1 MIATTV
7 LFCLFIAQT
16 HTVRLWFSTTGVDE
30 NQPIAGTP
38 PEYISPTDGTNPV
51 IQSVDGV
58 QRLYLWA
65 TLMTPDWTDVTGF
78 EIDVAL
84 YADHGQLSFVDR
96 QMYNYRSGIYRRW
109 GGVLLGTLTPNR
121 ISRFG
126 AASGGAS
133 GLTAFTGPLDIHYDP
148 DTFTYLLGSIDVQS
162 SADANGT
169 LFLVAGSFGDRGPP
183 FEPFWHFGWGDDP
196 VSAVGHPV
204 GIESDPPDVT
214 FIPEPA
220 TLVLVV
226 IGVAVLR
233 SAGRGRGCQR
243 RA

>member
-38 PEYISPTDGTNPV
+38 PEYISPTEGTNPV

-84 YADHGQLSFVDR
+84 YADRGELRFVDR
-96 QMYNYRSGIYRRW
+96 QMYNYQSGAYRRW
-109 GGVLLGTLTPNR
+109 GGVLPGTLTPNR
-121 ISRFG
+121 ISRLG
-126 AASGGAS
+126 AALGS
-133 GLTAFTGPLDIHYDP
+133 GLDDFTGPLDIQYDP
-148 DTFTYLLGSIDVQS
+148 ETFTYLLGSIDVQA
-162 SADANGT
+162 SAGAQGAV
-169 LFLVAGSFGDRGPP
+169 FLVAGAFGHRGPP
-183 FEPFWHFGWGDDP
+183 FEQFWHFGWGDAP
-196 VSAVGHPV
+196 ISASTWPPSVQ
-204 GIESDPPDVT
+204 SDLPDVT

-220 TLVLVV
+220 TV
-226 IGVAVLR
+226 ILLLFGRAAVR
-233 SAGRGRGCQR
+233 SNVR
-243 RA
+243 RHL